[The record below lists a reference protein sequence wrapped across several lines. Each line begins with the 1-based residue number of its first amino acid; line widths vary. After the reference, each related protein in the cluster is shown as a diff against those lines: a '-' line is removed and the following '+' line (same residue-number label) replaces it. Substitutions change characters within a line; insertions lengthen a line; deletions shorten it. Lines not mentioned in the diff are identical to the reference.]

1 MVPGP
6 TQIIACPH
14 CAARASFA
22 TLLSGNTFGA
32 TVWTDGK
39 MEAPMLPQ
47 PPAVVRCA
55 GCGACYWL
63 EKAEVVGQRS
73 AWGDDQEAEDAPEVE
88 EPSEADYYAAI
99 QSGLAANRLEEQNL
113 RTLAWWRSNDPN
125 RGGFEGVGSDAGLA
139 GRETNMRALLALL
152 TETEPDVLIT
162 KAELHRE
169 LGEWDQALAAL
180 DRIRD
185 RDYAKA
191 VNQIRTL
198 CESRVSE
205 LRELKTD

>member
-1 MVPGP
+1 MIPGP

-14 CAARASFA
+14 CGARASYG

-39 MEAPMLPQ
+39 MEAPMLPR

-55 GCGACYWL
+55 GCSTCYWL
-63 EKAEVVGQRS
+63 EKAEVVGERS
-73 AWGDDQEAEDAPEVE
+73 QWGGVGAGADAPEVE
-88 EPSEADYYAAI
+88 EPSEAEYYAAI
-99 QSGLAANRLEEQNL
+99 QSGTATNRREEQNL
-113 RTLAWWRSNDPN
+113 RMLAWWRSNNPCR
-125 RGGFEGVGSDAGLA
+125 RGLEAARSDAA
-139 GRETNMRALLALL
+139 PAERERNMRALLALL
-152 TETEPDVLIT
+152 TGTPAILIA

-169 LGEWDQALAAL
+169 LGEWNEAIAAL

-191 VNQIRTL
+191 VQQLRTL
-198 CESRVSE
+198 CQARVSE
-205 LRELKTD
+205 LRELELG